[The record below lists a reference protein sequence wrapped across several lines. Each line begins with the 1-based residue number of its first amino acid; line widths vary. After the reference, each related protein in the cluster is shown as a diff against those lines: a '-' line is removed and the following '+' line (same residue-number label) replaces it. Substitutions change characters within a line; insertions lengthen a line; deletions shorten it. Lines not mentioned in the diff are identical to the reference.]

1 MKHITIDGNLYPV
14 PDDCYHV
21 AVDGDGM
28 IYAYQNH
35 PVEGNNFA
43 ACWFTDSFI
52 SPPGTWIG
60 SLGYPAPDWK
70 YRIYSFP
77 QQEHS
82 VKRD

>member
-1 MKHITIDGNLYPV
+1 MKNITIDGNSYPV

-21 AVDGDGM
+21 AVDGDGT

-35 PVEGNNFA
+35 PVENRIA
-43 ACWFTDSFI
+43 ARWFTDSFI
-52 SPPGTWIG
+52 SPPGTCIG
-60 SLGYPAPDWK
+60 LLGYPVPNWK
-70 YRIYSFP
+70 ERIYSFP